1 MYEGLHQAQVSLTVK
16 VSALH
21 TILALLYGYSDHG
34 FMKPNF
40 RPLQRGGGGEDEEE
54 VAEVEKVEGVRG

>member
-1 MYEGLHQAQVSLTVK
+1 MYDVYEGLRQAQVSLTVK

-40 RPLQRGGGGEDEEE
+40 RLLQRGGGGEDEQ
-54 VAEVEKVEGVRG
+54 EVEKVEGVRG

>member
-1 MYEGLHQAQVSLTVK
+1 MYDVYEG
-16 VSALH
+16 LH

-40 RPLQRGGGGEDEEE
+40 RPLQRGGGGEDEQE

>member
-1 MYEGLHQAQVSLTVK
+1 MYEGLRQAQVSLNRK
-16 VSALH
+16 FRPFH